1 MKKIMIL
8 SILGLLFLAY
18 STNAQKNKY
27 VKTDSYEGVIFS
39 KYCWPTSEIA
49 WHPYFPTD
57 QEIAKMEK
65 KISYSIRIILLAYEK
80 EENFNGIC
88 DIAKDIQKFKRQY
101 YGYWIGKEKI
111 ILVYF
116 YKYPPKGWKEKISPI
131 SGNGQ
136 CSEFKLEY
144 SINSDKLH
152 NFFADLSPE

>member
-88 DIAKDIQKFKRQY
+88 DI
-101 YGYWIGKEKI
+101 GKEKI

>member
-1 MKKIMIL
+1 MKFLKILLFI
-8 SILGLLFLAY
+8 GLLIVAFA
-18 STNAQKNKY
+18 TNAQKNRY
-27 VKTDSYEGVIFS
+27 INTDTYEGVVFA

-65 KISYSIRIILLAYEK
+65 KISYSIRILLLASVK
-80 EENFNGIC
+80 HDNFTGDC

-101 YGYWIGKEKI
+101 YGYWYGGEKV

-116 YKYPPKGWKEKISPI
+116 YKYPPKNWKEGIEPI

-136 CSEFKLEY
+136 CNEFSVEY
-144 SINSDKLH
+144 SIKSDSLY
-152 NFFADLSPE
+152 NFIVDLSTE